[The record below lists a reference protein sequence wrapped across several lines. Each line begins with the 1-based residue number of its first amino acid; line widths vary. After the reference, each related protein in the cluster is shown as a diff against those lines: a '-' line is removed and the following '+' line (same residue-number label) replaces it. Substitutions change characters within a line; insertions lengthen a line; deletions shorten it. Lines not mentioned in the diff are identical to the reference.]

1 MTRTDCAH
9 IEALLSAR
17 LDGAA
22 TPTEV
27 AEIARHLD
35 DCADCQTTAT
45 AFTHVD
51 RRVRTYLRATPV
63 PEIAAPWHT
72 APQTRRFAIGRPA
85 MLALTTLLV
94 LVVGAVLSFGPL
106 NRDVRPSQQVSA
118 PQSAYTASGDAAAS
132 ADPTAAPPPAGAAER
147 NAAPALAPAAGGAAG
162 NANARATTA
171 GNAGSAAPLNPVQQL
186 RLSTATNLTLCQPT
200 CEPVPQAT
208 GTLAQ
213 VVAALDTP
221 LAVIPPPP
229 AATTAPVALLRFT
242 LPQRQQLDL
251 RYYPTL
257 ERLQLPTGEFVSA
270 PATLAEALGGLVT
283 QP

>member
-35 DCADCQTTAT
+35 DCADCQATAT

-72 APQTRRFAIGRPA
+72 APQTRRLAIGRPA
-85 MLALTTLLV
+85 TLALTTLL
-94 LVVGAVLSFGPL
+94 LLIVGAVLSFGPL
-106 NRDVRPSQQVSA
+106 NRDARPSQQVGA

-132 ADPTAAPPPAGAAER
+132 AAPTAAGAAER
-147 NAAPALAPAAGGAAG
+147 NAAPALAPAVGGATG
-162 NANARATTA
+162 NANSRATTA
-171 GNAGSAAPLNPVQQL
+171 SNARSAAPLNPAQQL
-186 RLSTATNLTLCQPT
+186 RLSTATSLTLCQPT

-270 PATLAEALGGLVT
+270 PATLAEALGELVT